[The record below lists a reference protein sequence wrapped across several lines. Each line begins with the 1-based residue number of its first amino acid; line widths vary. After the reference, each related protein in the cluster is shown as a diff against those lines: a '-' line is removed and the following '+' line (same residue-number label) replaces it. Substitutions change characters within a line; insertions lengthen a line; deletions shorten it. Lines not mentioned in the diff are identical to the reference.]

1 VDFVP
6 SLCSLWLAFKKSLF
20 RERSKRMTRKAG
32 NNKREIILQAAKKL
46 FAKQGY
52 DNTSVREIVLKANTS
67 MGNLYFHFP
76 NKQTILKVICKE
88 YVNILR
94 NQIKIIHDLSFRPE
108 VGFALDFRIG
118 YITTLEHPKTSQV
131 FSAAQNIPEIHEYSL
146 ENKRVRLKTFFCD
159 SVSPDEVNYLAIA
172 IQGIADGI
180 FDQKREGKLT
190 EKSSVL
196 SNTIIDYSLRLIG
209 YSKSEITRTIDEVD
223 DYIKQ
228 HHITIDKYFNF

>member
-1 VDFVP
+1 
-6 SLCSLWLAFKKSLF
+6 
-20 RERSKRMTRKAG
+20 MTRKAG
-32 NNKREIILQAAKKL
+32 NNKREIILETAKKL

-52 DNTSVREIVLKANTS
+52 ENTSVRQIVVTANTS

-76 NKQTILKVICKE
+76 NKQSILKVICKE

-94 NQIKIIHDLSFRPE
+94 NQISRVYDLSFRPE

-118 YITTLEHPKTSQV
+118 YITTLEHPKTSHV
-131 FSAAQNIPEIHEYSL
+131 FSSAQNIPEIHEYSL
-146 ENKRVRLKTFFCD
+146 ENKRLRLKTFFGD
-159 SVSPDEVNYLAIA
+159 KISPEENNYLAIA

-180 FDQKREGKLT
+180 FEQKREGKLQ

-209 YSKSEITRTIDEVD
+209 YSKSEIANTIEEVD
-223 DYIKQ
+223 DYIKK
-228 HHITIDKYFNF
+228 HKITIDKYFNF

>member
-1 VDFVP
+1 
-6 SLCSLWLAFKKSLF
+6 
-20 RERSKRMTRKAG
+20 MTRKAG
-32 NNKREIILQAAKKL
+32 NNKREIILQTAKKL

-52 DNTSVREIVLKANTS
+52 DNTSVREIVQRANTS

-76 NKQTILKVICKE
+76 NKQSILKVICKE

-94 NQIKIIHDLSFRPE
+94 NQIQRVSELSFRPE

-131 FSAAQNIPEIHEYSL
+131 FSAAQNIPEIHEFSL
-146 ENKRVRLKTFFCD
+146 ENKRLRLKTFFN
-159 SVSPDEVNYLAIA
+159 SKISPEENNYLAIA

-190 EKSSVL
+190 ERSSVL

-209 YSKSEITRTIDEVD
+209 YSKPEIAKTIEEVN
-223 DYIKQ
+223 DYIKKNR
-228 HHITIDKYFNF
+228 ITIDKYFYF

>member
-1 VDFVP
+1 
-6 SLCSLWLAFKKSLF
+6 
-20 RERSKRMTRKAG
+20 MTRKAG
-32 NNKREIILQAAKKL
+32 NNKREIILQTAKKL
-46 FAKQGY
+46 FAEQGY
-52 DNTSVREIVLKANTS
+52 KNTSVRQIVGSAKTS

-94 NQIKIIHDLSFRPE
+94 NQIGRIHNLSFRPE

-131 FSAAQNIPEIHEYSL
+131 FSAAQNISEIHEYSL
-146 ENKRVRLKTFFCD
+146 ENKRLRLKTFFGD
-159 SVSPDEVNYLAIA
+159 KISSEENNYLAIA

-180 FDQKREGKLT
+180 FDQKREGKLN
-190 EKSSVL
+190 EKSTVL

-209 YSKSEITRTIDEVD
+209 YSKSEIASTIKEVNE
-223 DYIKQ
+223 YIQK

>member
-1 VDFVP
+1 
-6 SLCSLWLAFKKSLF
+6 
-20 RERSKRMTRKAG
+20 MTRKAG
-32 NNKREIILQAAKKL
+32 NNKHEIILETAKKL
-46 FAKQGY
+46 FAEQGY
-52 DNTSVREIVLKANTS
+52 ENTSVREIVLKANTS

-76 NKQTILKVICKE
+76 NKQSILKVICKE

-94 NQIKIIHDLSFRPE
+94 NQIKRVYDLSFRPE

-146 ENKRVRLKTFFCD
+146 ENKRLRLKTFFSD
-159 SVSPDEVNYLAIA
+159 KISPKENNYLAIA

-190 EKSSVL
+190 ENSSVL

-209 YSKSEITRTIDEVD
+209 YTKPEIAKTIEEVD
-223 DYIKQ
+223 DYIKK
-228 HHITIDKYFNF
+228 HRITIDKYFNF

>member
-1 VDFVP
+1 
-6 SLCSLWLAFKKSLF
+6 
-20 RERSKRMTRKAG
+20 MTRTAG
-32 NNKREIILQAAKKL
+32 NNKREIILQTAKKL
-46 FAKQGY
+46 FAEQGY
-52 DNTSVREIVLKANTS
+52 KNTSVRQIVGSAKTS

-94 NQIKIIHDLSFRPE
+94 NQIERVHNLSFRPE

-131 FSAAQNIPEIHEYSL
+131 FSAAQNISEIHEYSL
-146 ENKRVRLKTFFCD
+146 ENKRLRLKTFFGD
-159 SVSPDEVNYLAIA
+159 KISPEENNYLAIA

-180 FDQKREGKLT
+180 FDQKREGKLN
-190 EKSSVL
+190 EKSTVL

-209 YSKSEITRTIDEVD
+209 YSKSEIASTIKEVNE
-223 DYIKQ
+223 YIQK

>member
-1 VDFVP
+1 
-6 SLCSLWLAFKKSLF
+6 
-20 RERSKRMTRKAG
+20 MTRKAG
-32 NNKREIILQAAKKL
+32 KNKRKLILDAAKKL
-46 FAKQGY
+46 FAEQGY
-52 DNTSVREIVLKANTS
+52 ENTPVRQIVQSSNTS

-76 NKQTILKVICKE
+76 NKQSILKVICKE

-94 NQIKIIHDLSFRPE
+94 NQIQRISELSFRPE

-146 ENKRVRLKTFFCD
+146 ENKRLRLKTFFND
-159 SVSPDEVNYLAIA
+159 KISPEENNYLAIA

-209 YSKSEITRTIDEVD
+209 YSKAEIVKTIEEVD
-223 DYIKQ
+223 DYIKE
-228 HHITIDKYFNF
+228 HRITIDKYFNF

>member
-1 VDFVP
+1 
-6 SLCSLWLAFKKSLF
+6 
-20 RERSKRMTRKAG
+20 MTRKAG
-32 NNKREIILQAAKKL
+32 NNKHEIILETAKKL

-52 DNTSVREIVLKANTS
+52 ENTSVREIVQKANTS

-76 NKQTILKVICKE
+76 NKQSILRVICKE

-94 NQIKIIHDLSFRPE
+94 NQIKRVHELSFRPE

-146 ENKRVRLKTFFCD
+146 ENKRLRLKTFFGD
-159 SVSPDEVNYLAIA
+159 KISPKENNFLAIA

-190 EKSSVL
+190 ENSSVL

-209 YSKSEITRTIDEVD
+209 YTKPEITQTIEEVD
-223 DYIKQ
+223 DYIKK
-228 HHITIDKYFNF
+228 HRITIDKYFNF

>member
-1 VDFVP
+1 
-6 SLCSLWLAFKKSLF
+6 
-20 RERSKRMTRKAG
+20 MTRKAG
-32 NNKREIILQAAKKL
+32 TNKREIILETAKKL

-52 DNTSVREIVLKANTS
+52 ENTSVREIVQKANTS

-76 NKQTILKVICKE
+76 NKQSILRVICKE

-94 NQIKIIHDLSFRPE
+94 NQITRVHELAFRPE

-118 YITTLEHPKTSQV
+118 YITTLEHAKTSRV

-146 ENKRVRLKTFFCD
+146 ENKRLRLKTFFGD
-159 SVSPDEVNYLAIA
+159 KISPEENNYLAIA

-190 EKSSVL
+190 ENSSVL

-209 YSKSEITRTIDEVD
+209 YTKPEIAKTIEEVD
-223 DYIKQ
+223 DYIKKY
-228 HHITIDKYFNF
+228 HITIDKYFNF

>member
-1 VDFVP
+1 
-6 SLCSLWLAFKKSLF
+6 
-20 RERSKRMTRKAG
+20 MTRKAG
-32 NNKREIILQAAKKL
+32 NNKREIILQTAKKL
-46 FAKQGY
+46 FAEQGY
-52 DNTSVREIVLKANTS
+52 KNTSVRQIVLSANTS

-94 NQIKIIHDLSFRPE
+94 NQIERVHNLSFRPE

-131 FSAAQNIPEIHEYSL
+131 FSAAQNISEIHEYSL
-146 ENKRVRLKTFFCD
+146 ENKRLRLKTFFGD
-159 SVSPDEVNYLAIA
+159 KISPEENNYLAIA

-180 FDQKREGKLT
+180 FDQKREGKLN
-190 EKSSVL
+190 EKSSIL

-209 YSKSEITRTIDEVD
+209 YSKSEIARTIKEVNE
-223 DYIKQ
+223 YIQK